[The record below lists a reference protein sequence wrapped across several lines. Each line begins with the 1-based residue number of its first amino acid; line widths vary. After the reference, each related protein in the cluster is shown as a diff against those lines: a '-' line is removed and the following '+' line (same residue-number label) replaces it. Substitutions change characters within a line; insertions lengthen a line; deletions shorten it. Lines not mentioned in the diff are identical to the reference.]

1 MEGYIHI
8 LLKSLREGRILK
20 DRRIIIFILVLAL
33 IFPLVSLGKR
43 INIEQNNKGVEII
56 IDSNDFQNLAYQ
68 EGVSYYEFLK
78 ELKSAGVTTV
88 SIPLMTWQDLENKNY
103 VGIFS
108 YREIGRLIL
117 SGNIDPLMSALYRQG
132 NPSETYI
139 MVRPGIDIS
148 NSIDILKQLIGYG
161 RISLFGYNSNQ
172 VYIVKTTPSYLRGL
186 PGGSIDSSLLET
198 ARSLGYRVVFRPSN
212 TPYIKPETISE
223 ILNII
228 TPYKDIT
235 TALVFDGTEVLGY
248 PDYLEDTANY
258 LKEEDVGIAV
268 VEFSNQKGMDV
279 LTKHLGSRIV
289 RLHSILPGEVYK
301 LKSEDVLRRVIRAI
315 RERNIRLIYM
325 RPIYTLTKEDS
336 TVKESSIIEEN
347 LQLIASIKAELEK
360 EGFSLGKASFFEK
373 WSGFRLA
380 SISMGIGI
388 ASVIFLVG
396 FDILPYSVLLILV
409 LISILAGLGT
419 AILPF
424 TIFRKLLA
432 LGTASIFPIL
442 PIWLVLFNGK
452 EEKVLY
458 KVIKIALLGVIGG
471 VLVGGGLSSTDFMLQ
486 INQFMGVKVAH
497 IIPFILL
504 FIVIYLKD
512 RESVNNILTYP
523 LNILSFL
530 VILLLAGGALFYIAR
545 TGNISAEAVWGFELK
560 MRSALEQ
567 LMLVRPRTQE
577 FLIGYP
583 AIFLAIEF
591 LKTKRELGIIFSFV
605 SLITPISIINSFCH
619 IHTPI
624 ILTLFRTLNGFILGC
639 IVGYLVL
646 LIARELLKFISS
658 HISLT

>member
-1 MEGYIHI
+1 M
-8 LLKSLREGRILK
+8 K
-20 DRRIIIFILVLAL
+20 DKRIIILILVLSL

-43 INIEQNNKGVEII
+43 INIEQNNRGVELV
-56 IDSNDFQNLAYQ
+56 IDSDDFQNLAYQ
-68 EGVSYYEFLK
+68 EGVSYYELLK

-88 SIPLMTWQDLENKNY
+88 SIPFMTWQDFENKNY

-117 SGNIDPLMSALYRQG
+117 SGNVDPLISALYRQG
-132 NPSETYI
+132 SPSETYI

-148 NSIDILKQLIGYG
+148 SSIDILKQFIGYG

-172 VYIVKTTPSYLRGL
+172 VYIVKTTPSHLRGL

-198 ARSLGYRVVFRPSN
+198 VRSLGYRIVFRPSN

-228 TPYKDIT
+228 IPYKDIT

-258 LKEEDVGIAV
+258 LKGEDLGIAM

-279 LTKHLGSRIV
+279 LTKHLTGKIV

-325 RPIYTLTKEDS
+325 RPIYTLTEED
-336 TVKESSIIEEN
+336 SIIEEN

-388 ASVIFLVG
+388 AGVILLVG
-396 FDILPYSVLLILV
+396 FDLLPYSVLLILAV
-409 LISILAGLGT
+409 ISLLAGLGT

-452 EEKVLY
+452 GEKVLY
-458 KVIKIALLGVIGG
+458 RV
-471 VLVGGGLSSTDFMLQ
+471 
-486 INQFMGVKVAH
+486 
-497 IIPFILL
+497 
-504 FIVIYLKD
+504 
-512 RESVNNILTYP
+512 
-523 LNILSFL
+523 
-530 VILLLAGGALFYIAR
+530 
-545 TGNISAEAVWGFELK
+545 
-560 MRSALEQ
+560 
-567 LMLVRPRTQE
+567 
-577 FLIGYP
+577 
-583 AIFLAIEF
+583 
-591 LKTKRELGIIFSFV
+591 
-605 SLITPISIINSFCH
+605 
-619 IHTPI
+619 
-624 ILTLFRTLNGFILGC
+624 
-639 IVGYLVL
+639 
-646 LIARELLKFISS
+646 
-658 HISLT
+658 

>member
-1 MEGYIHI
+1 
-8 LLKSLREGRILK
+8 LK
-20 DRRIIIFILVLAL
+20 DKRIIILILVLSL

-43 INIEQNNKGVEII
+43 INIEQNNRGVELV
-56 IDSNDFQNLAYQ
+56 IDSDDFQNLAYQ
-68 EGVSYYEFLK
+68 EGVSYYELLK

-88 SIPLMTWQDLENKNY
+88 SIPFMTWQDLENKNY

-117 SGNIDPLMSALYRQG
+117 SGNVDPLISALYRQG
-132 NPSETYI
+132 SPSETYI
-139 MVRPGIDIS
+139 IVRPGVDIS
-148 NSIDILKQLIGYG
+148 SSIDVLKQLIGYG

-186 PGGSIDSSLLET
+186 PGGSIDFSLLET
-198 ARSLGYRVVFRPSN
+198 VKSLGYRVVFRPSN

-258 LKEEDVGIAV
+258 LKEEDLGIAA
-268 VEFSNQKGMDV
+268 VEFSRQKGIDV
-279 LTKHLGSRIV
+279 LTEHLGGRIV

-325 RPIYTLTKEDS
+325 RPIYTLTGED
-336 TVKESSIIEEN
+336 SIIEEN
-347 LQLIASIKAELEK
+347 LQLITSIKAELEK
-360 EGFSLGKASFFEK
+360 EGFNLGKASFFEK
-373 WSGFRLA
+373 WGGFRFA
-380 SISMGIGI
+380 NISMGIGI
-388 ASVIFLVG
+388 ASVILLIG
-396 FDILPYSVLLILV
+396 FDILPYSVLRILV
-409 LISILAGLGT
+409 VISLLAGLGT
-419 AILPF
+419 TILPF

-432 LGTASIFPIL
+432 LGIASIFPIL
-442 PIWLVLFNGK
+442 PIWLVLFNGR

-458 KVIKIALLGVIGG
+458 KIIKIALLGIIGG

-512 RESVNNILTYP
+512 REPVNNILIYP

-545 TGNISAEAVWGFELK
+545 TGNISSEAVWGFELK

-591 LKTKRELGIIFSFV
+591 LKTKRELGIIFGFV

-624 ILTLFRTLNGFILGC
+624 ILTLFRTFNGFILGC

-646 LIARELLKFISS
+646 LIVRELLKFIFS
-658 HISLT
+658 HTFST